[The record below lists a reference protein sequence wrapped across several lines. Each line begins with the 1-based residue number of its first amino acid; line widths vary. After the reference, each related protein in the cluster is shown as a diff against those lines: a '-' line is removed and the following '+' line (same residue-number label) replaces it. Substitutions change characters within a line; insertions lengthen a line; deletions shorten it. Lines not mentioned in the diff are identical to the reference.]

1 MKKSLLTY
9 FPFGPAALRPYT
21 LQIPR
26 GDPTHQK
33 ISCLLLFLLAFQ
45 DVGVAGAQHQIHKW
59 HIFCWCC
66 RGCWSPCCPRTW
78 GASSSG
84 GLGPQNP
91 RTPNRHSNTSAG
103 CILSAGAVGAAGP
116 HVVLKAGG
124 VGVGGFGFWG
134 LGPQTS
140 RSKCLPPPTHTHTH
154 TAHSTQHTTQHTAH
168 NHNTT
173 PHTTTTP
180 QHHNTHRTHN
190 THNHKTT
197 THNTAHNHNS
207 TPHTTTTPHHHSTH
221 DHKTTT
227 HNTQH
232 NTQHTTHEHTA
243 AQSHS
248 THTTQEEEEEEEWP
262 NLKPWAP
269 TQELAGGHH
278 NPHTQHTA
286 QHKEHNTAPHTA
298 NAGMGPPWV
307 KLRHRVGWSRP
318 MGGTK
323 GLGFPLLA
331 QQD

>member
-21 LQIPR
+21 LQTPR

-116 HVVLKAGG
+116 HVVLKAWG
-124 VGVGGFGFWG
+124 VGVGGLRV
-134 LGPQTS
+134 LGAGPPDFKKQMPT
-140 RSKCLPPPTHTHTH
+140 PPTHTHTH
-154 TAHSTQHTTQHTAH
+154 THSTQHTAHHTAHSTQPQHHTTH

-173 PHTTTTP
+173 TPQHTQDTQHTQPQNHNTPHTTQHTTTTAHHTQP
-180 QHHNTHRTHN
+180 QHHTTTAHTTTKPQH
-190 THNHKTT
+190 T
-197 THNTAHNHNS
+197 THNTTHSTQHTSTQQHNH
-207 TPHTTTTPHHHSTH
+207 TAHTQHRRRRKRRSGQTLNPGHQPRNWQEG
-221 DHKTTT
+221 TTT
-227 HNTQH
+227 HTHSTQH
-232 NTQHTTHEHTA
+232 NTK
-243 AQSHS
+243 S
-248 THTTQEEEEEEEWP
+248 TTQHHTQLMP
-262 NLKPWAP
+262 VWAP
-269 TQELAGGHH
+269 HG
-278 NPHTQHTA
+278 
-286 QHKEHNTAPHTA
+286 
-298 NAGMGPPWV
+298 
-307 KLRHRVGWSRP
+307 
-318 MGGTK
+318 
-323 GLGFPLLA
+323 
-331 QQD
+331 